1 MESAVNRFRITI
13 TSQNTIESSI
23 STQLFFWKLFG
34 KKISENSRKIFGET
48 QGKFSETQ
56 AKFQKTQAKS
66 SKTQAK
72 SSKTQFTGN
81 SSYVRCRQNCEK
93 ISLD

>member
-1 MESAVNRFRITI
+1 MIGGIYYLQNAILQCTVLKTFRT
-13 TSQNTIESSI
+13 
-23 STQLFFWKLFG
+23 F
-34 KKISENSRKIFGET
+34 RET

-93 ISLD
+93 TSLS